1 MPWTSARPSGTWRA
15 PTTDDR
21 GTLTSPRTLSSLS
34 AAERTTVTDV
44 SLTTRSAMCATVLA
58 IGRDHNRQLRR
69 GATTCPSR
77 ARSREVSLLSWT
89 APVTL
94 FAVRGKRKR
103 GTVEVTAAFR
113 EVAAWFSNLQS
124 YEWDPMAEVAGD
136 DFAYTVCLERYT
148 ASINGGPPQQA
159 EYRSTHVF
167 RREAEGWRAVH
178 RHADRQPA
186 AD

>member
-1 MPWTSARPSGTWRA
+1 M
-15 PTTDDR
+15 
-21 GTLTSPRTLSSLS
+21 
-34 AAERTTVTDV
+34 
-44 SLTTRSAMCATVLA
+44 
-58 IGRDHNRQLRR
+58 
-69 GATTCPSR
+69 
-77 ARSREVSLLSWT
+77 LSWTAAAKTGLVAKADDFHQDFLPRFIDAQRAFHAGDPETNIALWSRT

-124 YEWDPMAEVAGD
+124 YEWDPVAEVAGD
-136 DFAYTVCLERYT
+136 DFAYPVRLERYT

-186 AD
+186 VD